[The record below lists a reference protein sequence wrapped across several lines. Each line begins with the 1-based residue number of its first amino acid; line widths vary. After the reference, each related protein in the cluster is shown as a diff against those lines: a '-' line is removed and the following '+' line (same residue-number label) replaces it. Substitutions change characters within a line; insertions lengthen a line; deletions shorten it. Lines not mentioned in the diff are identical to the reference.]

1 MKNIF
6 YILLILVTTFVNA
19 QTKES
24 DFYSFYKG
32 GDKYLKPVKYVIF
45 DSTASYTKKK
55 ILQDITYFDIKGERF
70 VRTKS
75 HKIDTC
81 SVDFIEKIKLENP
94 ADLNQNAFLYFK
106 NKKEE
111 IEKKSN
117 HKILIL
123 FPVASFNN
131 YFKVYIL
138 EKKSR
143 NQLLKY
149 EVDWEYSN
157 F

>member
-1 MKNIF
+1 MKNVF
-6 YILLILVTTFVNA
+6 YILFILVTTFGNS
-19 QTKES
+19 QTRKS

-45 DSTASYTKKK
+45 DSTASYAQKK
-55 ILQDITYFDIKGERF
+55 ILQDVTYFDIKGERF

-75 HKIDTC
+75 YKIDTC
-81 SVDFIEKIKLENP
+81 SVDLLQKIKLDNP

-117 HKILIL
+117 YKTLIL
-123 FPVASFNN
+123 FPVAGYNN

-138 EKKSR
+138 EKIK
-143 NQLLKY
+143 NDKLLKH
-149 EVDWEYSN
+149 EVEWEYSN